1 MNLILIIIFS
11 IIGAFTVGVVLGNLC
26 KLLLNKIITKKVHK

>member
-1 MNLILIIIFS
+1 MMTLVIIFS
-11 IIGAFTVGVVLGNLC
+11 IIGAFTIGIVLGNLC